1 MNFTKLLLHHF
12 FVLSVSCIIL
22 FPPLLHAAGGDDST
36 DFLSDDFYADTTDAV
51 PETGDPIEPFNRAVF
66 QLNDRAYTYVF
77 NPIAKGYSAAVPFDI
92 RHIIDNFFTNLE
104 EPVVFINCL
113 LQGRFSDAGSTLV
126 RFLANSTIGVG
137 GLVDFADR
145 EIGFEPVEATLG
157 ETFGVWGIGDGFYLV
172 VPFFGPSTL
181 RDFTGTVIDS
191 LAMTPYYTYIDKWS
205 VKTGIYAEKTT
216 NDLSM
221 HIGEYEDLKKLSFD
235 PYVALR
241 NSYFQYRK
249 KIREHRVFL
258 ESE

>member
-1 MNFTKLLLHHF
+1 MRHNKLIFCIFLI
-12 FVLSVSCIIL
+12 VLSLGAPIL
-22 FPPLLHAAGGDDST
+22 LPVLHAEETNGV
-36 DFLSDDFYADTTDAV
+36 DFLNDDFYADTVDAT
-51 PETGDPIEPFNRAVF
+51 PEVGDPLEPFNRAVYK
-66 QLNDRAYTYVF
+66 LNDRAYTYVF
-77 NPIAKGYSAAVPFDI
+77 NPVAKGYSKVVPFDI

-104 EPVVFINCL
+104 EPVVFVNCL
-113 LQGRFSDAGSTLV
+113 LQGRFADAGSTVV

-137 GLVDFADR
+137 GLVDFANR
-145 EIGFEPVEATLG
+145 EMGYVPVEATLG
-157 ETFGVWGIGDGFYLV
+157 ETLGTWGIGDGFYLV

-191 LAMTPYYTYIDKWS
+191 LALTPYYRYIDKWS
-205 VKTGIYAEKTT
+205 VKSGIYAEKTT

-249 KIREHRVFL
+249 KIREHRVFPDG
-258 ESE
+258 E